1 MAIDI
6 LGINNVSMGTDYQT
20 NSMDPWINLYVAVTR
35 KDPRGKVYG
44 ADQAI
49 TREEALRLYTV
60 SGAYSSFEEKVK
72 GPIEVGKLA
81 DMVVLDR
88 DYFTIPAEQ
97 IKDVKPLQTIVDGAV
112 VYRR

>member
-1 MAIDI
+1 
-6 LGINNVSMGTDYQT
+6 MGTDYQT
-20 NSMDPWINLYVAVTR
+20 NSMDPWINLYIAVTR
-35 KDPRGKVYG
+35 RDPRGKVYG

-72 GPIEVGKLA
+72 GSIEVGKLA

-97 IKDVKPLQTIVDGAV
+97 IKDVKPLQTIVGGAL